1 MKLDVLNDENGVTR
15 VLLVGRMDIEG
26 ATAVDTKFSV
36 IAGSE
41 KKVIVDMSNVD
52 FLASLGMRTL
62 IISAKSIASKG
73 GRMVLLS
80 PQQPGVA
87 KVLTS
92 SGVDTV
98 IPIAADLN
106 SAIALVG

>member
-80 PQQPGVA
+80 PQPGVA
-87 KVLTS
+87 KVLTT

-98 IPIAADLN
+98 IPIAADLK

>member
-80 PQQPGVA
+80 PQPGVA